1 MLRSTL
7 AVFLFTVT
15 VFRGAETV
23 TLTARVYSGGVK
35 GDATFT
41 QTSPGQNVTLNFAFL
56 GPKVADVMS
65 WQFNTHRLNYDVS
78 NRCTVQNLGPRYLD
92 TISGPITN
100 GTASVFELSDVEGR
114 SLALLDASSNVV
126 ACATVESTQEYV
138 TARAVFQK
146 NVLGHVTFRQSK
158 SGAVALTQVT
168 SDLYFDGS
176 QTTGRNV
183 SWRVMATG
191 TNDCTSVGAAYN
203 PTTPSGPCST
213 TQHISC
219 AVGDLSGKLGS
230 VGIGVTQGTSR
241 TTAVDLNLPLTG
253 SSSVSGHTVL
263 LFSGTTPLACGVV
276 MTFQTRTGVAT
287 FNNDGVAGTVTLKQ
301 TSPLDPT
308 TTKVELRG
316 LQGRAGG
323 YHVHVWPVPQHLA
336 ANQALCGADNVA
348 GHFNPFGVVVDNTYP
363 APTVTTDDMYE
374 IGDLSKKYGM
384 LDNLQSQSG
393 TYTDWN
399 LPLFGHNSVL
409 GRSLVIH
416 NSTTGAPRWVCTNIV
431 DTAAMTVALATFTY
445 PVIGYVMFQQR
456 QGEEMAET
464 SVYTRLDYGD
474 GSAQNTSG
482 HGWGVH
488 ADPVSYDALNKDL
501 STRCSR
507 TGSVLDPYSVSNAN
521 YFTQCARTN
530 QVRCKQ
536 GDMGGKHGILS
547 IRTASG
553 KPTITFNTDISLSLT
568 GDNSIVGKS
577 VVIME
582 ASGSAA
588 RLSCADIIKIMPRS
602 ARVNGWGNTTYGT
615 VSFTQISGVTQQ
627 PTRIDLA
634 LSSLPASSSSN
645 VFYTIRDRPVSAAS
659 NRCGSVGNVYNPFN
673 LASPTVTVTA
683 DLVPTGDLSTKFG
696 PLTQSTVSST
706 LMDPSMDL
714 FGPRSVVGRAMTLSS
729 SQSVLACGDVMDVNV
744 QGGIEVQAEAVFTGT
759 VTGKI
764 MLSQYVYPD
773 GTMSDTTVVVDLR
786 KATDPQTQSHNWH
799 THENPV
805 GQDTADKPCMSTG
818 GHYNP
823 FMANVTSR
831 YDECRPDNPLRCE
844 VGDQS
849 NKLGTYSMGTGK
861 MVGSDVYLPLV
872 GNFGVV
878 GRSIVVHAEARGA
891 ARVACANIMPS
902 TLANS
907 VQVRVNVAPAS
918 FNRMAMRE
926 KVASLVGTE
935 AYGVMATLTGEVSGC
950 ANVVIYFL
958 GLNGESNMQKFIDK
972 MHSDQMH
979 SIMGDY
985 TPTTCSAPITMT
997 SLVLVLASYV
1007 LGWLLS

>member
-1 MLRSTL
+1 MLPSTL

-15 VFRGAETV
+15 VFRGAEAVTL

-35 GDATFT
+35 GVVTFS
-41 QTSPGQNVTLNFAFL
+41 QTSLNQNVTLNFALL
-56 GPKVADVMS
+56 GPKVADVKS
-65 WQFNTHRLNYDVS
+65 WQFHTHRLNYDVS
-78 NRCTVQNLGPRYLD
+78 NRCTFENLGPRYLD
-92 TISGPITN
+92 KISGPITN
-100 GTASVFELSDVEGR
+100 GTASVFELSFVEGR
-114 SLALLDASSNVV
+114 SLALLDASSNVT

-138 TARAVFQK
+138 TARAVFLK
-146 NVLGHVTFRQSK
+146 NVLGHVTFRHPK
-158 SGAVALTQVT
+158 SGALTQVI

-176 QTTGRNV
+176 QTTGLNV
-183 SWRVMATG
+183 SWRVVAAG
-191 TNDCTSVGAAYN
+191 INDCASVGAAYN

-213 TQHISC
+213 TQHSSC

-230 VGIGVTQGTSR
+230 VDIGVTQGTSR
-241 TTAVDLNLPLTG
+241 RTAVDLNLPL
-253 SSSVSGHTVL
+253 SAVSGHTVL
-263 LFSGTTPLACGVV
+263 LFSGTTPLACGVI

-287 FNNDGVAGTVTLKQ
+287 FNNDGVAGNVTLTQ
-301 TSPLDPT
+301 PSPLDPT

-316 LQGRAGG
+316 LQSRAGG

-348 GHFNPFGVVVDNTYP
+348 GHFNPFGVVVDSTYP

-374 IGDLSKKYGM
+374 IGDLSSKYGM
-384 LDNLQSQSG
+384 LNNLQSQSG

-431 DTAAMTVALATFTY
+431 DTAAVTVALATFTY

-482 HGWGVH
+482 HAWGVY
-488 ADPVSYDALNKDL
+488 ADPVSYDALSKDL

-507 TGSVLDPYSVSNAN
+507 TGSVLNPYSVSNAS
-521 YFTQCARTN
+521 YSTQCARTN

-568 GDNSIVGKS
+568 GNNSIVGRS

-582 ASGSAA
+582 ASGGAA

-627 PTRIDLA
+627 PTSINLA

-645 VFYTIRDRPVSAAS
+645 VFYTIRNRPVSAAS
-659 NRCGSVGNVYNPFN
+659 DRCGRVGDVYNPFN
-673 LASPTVTVTA
+673 LVSPTGTVTA
-683 DLVPTGDLSTKFG
+683 DLVPTGALSTKFG
-696 PLTQSTVSST
+696 PLTQATVSST
-706 LMDPSMDL
+706 HMDPSMDL

-729 SQSVLACGDVMDVNV
+729 SQSEVLACGDVMDVNV
-744 QGGIEVQAEAVFTGT
+744 QGGMEVQAEAVFTGT
-759 VTGKI
+759 ITGKI

-805 GQDTADKPCMSTG
+805 GQDTADKPCVSTG

-823 FMANVTSR
+823 FMVNVTSR

-872 GNFGVV
+872 GKFGVV

-907 VQVRVNVAPAS
+907 LQVRVNVPPAS
-918 FNRMAMRE
+918 FDRMVMRE
-926 KVASLVGTE
+926 KVASLVGTG
-935 AYGVMATLTGEVSGC
+935 AYDVMATVTGEVSGC
-950 ANVVIYFL
+950 ANIVIYFL
-958 GLNGESNMQKFIDK
+958 GLNGESNAQKFIDM

-979 SIMGDY
+979 SILGDY